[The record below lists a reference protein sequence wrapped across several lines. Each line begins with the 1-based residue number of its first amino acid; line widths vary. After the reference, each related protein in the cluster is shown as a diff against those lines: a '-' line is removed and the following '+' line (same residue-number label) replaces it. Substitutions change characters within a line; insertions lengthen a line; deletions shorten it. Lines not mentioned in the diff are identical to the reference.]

1 MTRNVAIVRLEQK
14 KGHRELQGCQQ
25 RSVWTSIHRLTIF
38 FGLCRKRTSSSGTGT
53 IRECLPILGGSPP
66 KNALT
71 YNAANFRLS
80 ACLNS
85 VGTPANL
92 TYLRSAASCCCV
104 CLSAAITAAR
114 NESLLAGAC
123 TSPDS
128 VSRKETF
135 LP

>member
-1 MTRNVAIVRLEQK
+1 VTRNVAIVRLEQK
-14 KGHRELQGCQQ
+14 KDHRELQVVSAVCLDLDS
-25 RSVWTSIHRLTIF
+25 SVDDLLQSAVRGQALAGLEQ
-38 FGLCRKRTSSSGTGT
+38 FG
-53 IRECLPILGGSPP
+53 ECLPILGGSPP

-80 ACLNS
+80 ACRNS

-92 TYLRSAASCCCV
+92 TYLCSAASCCCV
-104 CLSAAITAAR
+104 CLSAAFTAAR
-114 NESLLAGAC
+114 NESLPAGAC

-135 LP
+135 FP